1 MKLQIFSLIVIL
13 SFVSALAPA
22 SPAIPFAVR
31 IRAEIPFD
39 FMVGSKRMPKGEYFI
54 ESVNETGTLL
64 IRNAKKG
71 KAVYFTAVKNKE
83 TEKPKSRLIFR
94 RYNDQYF
101 LARIWDGASEIIW
114 KIEKSKAEKKIA
126 KALKKEENP
135 DEVPV
140 DN

>member
-1 MKLQIFSLIVIL
+1 MKLRIFSLIIIL
-13 SFVSALAPA
+13 SFLSMLAPA
-22 SPAIPFAVR
+22 SPPLAFAVR

-54 ESVNETGTLL
+54 ESVNESGTLL

-71 KAVYFTAVKNKE
+71 KAVYFTAVQNKE
-83 TEKPKSRLIFR
+83 TEKPKSKLIFR

-101 LARIWDGASEIIW
+101 LARIWDGSSEIIW

-140 DN
+140 NN